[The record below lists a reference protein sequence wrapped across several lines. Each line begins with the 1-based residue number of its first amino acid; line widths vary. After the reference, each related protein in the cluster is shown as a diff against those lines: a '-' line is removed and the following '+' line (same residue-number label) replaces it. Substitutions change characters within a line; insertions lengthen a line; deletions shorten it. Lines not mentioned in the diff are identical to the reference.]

1 MGALGRSAMPRIDA
15 FEKMLADILEQE
27 RSEKMRIDE
36 LKARSRERSATFRQL
51 MGNRLV
57 FVRMLSLYR
66 EYGLI
71 S

>member
-1 MGALGRSAMPRIDA
+1 MDRTVA
-15 FEKMLADILEQE
+15 FDKMLADILEQE
-27 RSEKMRIDE
+27 RSKEMQVDE
-36 LKARSRERSATFRQL
+36 LMTQGRERSATFRQL

-57 FVRMLSLYR
+57 FARMPFLYR

>member
-1 MGALGRSAMPRIDA
+1 MDRTAA

-27 RSEKMRIDE
+27 RSEKMQIDE
-36 LKARSRERSATFRQL
+36 LMAQRRERSATFRQL

-57 FVRMLSLYR
+57 FTRMLSLYR